1 MWICGYVEGEE
12 RKEKDLRRESL
23 MNTLFFGLLVDSIF

>member
-1 MWICGYVEGEE
+1 MWKE
-12 RKEKDLRRESL
+12 RKEKEEDLRRESS